1 MFLLFEYITSEIK
14 ESCVSRT
21 DALLVGTGDQVM
33 EVNMSIADLGPLENS
48 RTHA

>member
-33 EVNMSIADLGPLENS
+33 EVSMSIADLGRLENS
-48 RTHA
+48 QTDA